1 MTLRSWPMA
10 LRRPHGW
17 CLLGWC
23 LLALELSAG
32 EAAAISAADL
42 AAKAAAVQE
51 QLGAGFT
58 VLAESP
64 FVVAGDEPAA
74 TVQDHAKE
82 IVRWTCTMLRKDFF
96 SADPDTVYAI
106 YLFKDK
112 ESYEANALRL
122 FGAKPFTPYGY
133 CSSQQHALVMNIS
146 TGGGTLV
153 HEMVHAFMHGNVPDC
168 PVWINEGLASL
179 YEQCA
184 LRDGHIIGRVN
195 WRLKGLQEALAGDSA
210 PSWERLAAMTDHE
223 FYQVGTAANY
233 ATARYLLMW
242 LQERGL
248 LLRFWKA
255 WRAGMGE
262 DPRGLATVL
271 ALFPGETS
279 AAVEARWREWA
290 IALKDH

>member
-1 MTLRSWPMA
+1 MSLRWPA
-10 LRRPHGW
+10 LAVS

-23 LLALELSAG
+23 RGAPDLAGAEP
-32 EAAAISAADL
+32 AAISAADL
-42 AAKAAAVQE
+42 AATATEAADA
-51 QLGAGFT
+51 LGAGFT
-58 VLAESP
+58 VLSEAP

-74 TVQDHAKE
+74 TVQEHARD

-133 CSSQQHALVMNIS
+133 CSSEHHALVMNIA

-153 HEMVHAFMHGNVPDC
+153 HEMVHAFMHGNVPAC

-184 LRDGHIIGRVN
+184 ERDGHIIGRVN
-195 WRLKGLQEALAGDSA
+195 WRLTVLKEALAADAA
-210 PSWERLAAMTDHE
+210 PSFERLAAMSDRE
-223 FYQVGTAANY
+223 FYQVGTGANY
-233 ATARYLLMW
+233 ATARYLLLW

-255 WRAGMGE
+255 WRAGMAD
-262 DPRGLATVL
+262 DPRGLASVL
-271 ALFPGETS
+271 ALFPGDAP
-279 AAVEARWREWA
+279 AAVAARWREWVGT
-290 IALKDH
+290 LSDR

>member
-1 MTLRSWPMA
+1 MS
-10 LRRPHGW
+10 LRRTALLLL
-17 CLLGWC
+17 CLLGC
-23 LLALELSAG
+23 GLPAVRLAGAEPAVIG
-32 EAAAISAADL
+32 PADVAARARE
-42 AAKAAAVQE
+42 VGE

-58 VLAESP
+58 VLSEGP

-74 TVQDHAKE
+74 TVRDHARE

-96 SADPDTVYAI
+96 SADPDAVYSI

-133 CSSQQHALVMNIS
+133 CSSEHHALVMNIS

-153 HEMVHAFMHGNVPDC
+153 HEMVHAFMHGNVPSC

-179 YEQCA
+179 FEQCA

-195 WRLKGLQEALAGDSA
+195 WRLTGLKEALAADEA
-210 PSWERLAAMTDHE
+210 PAWAHLAVMTDRE

-233 ATARYLLMW
+233 ATARYLLLW

-255 WRAGMGE
+255 WLAGMKD
-262 DPRGLATVL
+262 DPRGLDTVL
-271 ALFPGETS
+271 ALFPGEAP

-290 IALKDH
+290 GALTDH

>member
-1 MTLRSWPMA
+1 MT
-10 LRRPHGW
+10 RRCPTVVLL

-23 LLALELSAG
+23 LSQTQLAGAEP
-32 EAAAISAADL
+32 AARISPADL
-42 AAKAAAVQE
+42 AAKVKEVQE

-58 VLAESP
+58 VLSEGP
-64 FVVAGDEPAA
+64 FVVAGDEPPA
-74 TVQDHAKE
+74 TVREHARE

-112 ESYEANALRL
+112 ESYEANALAL

-133 CSSQQHALVMNIS
+133 CSPQYHALVMNIA

-153 HEMVHAFMHGNVPDC
+153 HEMVHAFMRGNVPDC

-179 YEQCA
+179 YEQCDE
-184 LRDGHIIGRVN
+184 RDGHIIGRVN
-195 WRLKGLQEALAGDSA
+195 WRLKGLQEALAGDGA
-210 PSWERLAAMTDHE
+210 IPWERLAAMTDRE
-223 FYQVGTAANY
+223 FYGAGVGVNY
-233 ATARYLLMW
+233 ATARYLLYW

-255 WRAGMGE
+255 WRANMME

-271 ALFPGETS
+271 ALFPGEAS
-279 AAVEARWREWA
+279 AAVEARWKEWA
-290 IALKDH
+290 AALKDH

>member
-1 MTLRSWPMA
+1 MILLAGA
-10 LRRPHGW
+10 LG
-17 CLLGWC
+17 LLG
-23 LLALELSAG
+23 LLGLSLAGAEPAALSP
-32 EAAAISAADL
+32 ADL
-42 AAKAAAVQE
+42 AAKASAVKD

-58 VLAESP
+58 VLIESP

-74 TVQDHAKE
+74 AVQKHARE

-112 ESYEANALRL
+112 DSYEANALRL
-122 FGAKPFTPYGY
+122 FGSKPTTPYGY
-133 CSSQQHALVMNIS
+133 CSSQDHALVMNIS

-184 LRDGHIIGRVN
+184 ERDGHIIGRVN
-195 WRLKGLQEALAGDSA
+195 WRLKGLQEGLAANGL
-210 PSWERLAAMTDHE
+210 PSWERLAAMTSRE
-223 FYQVGTAANY
+223 FYQVGVGANY

-248 LLRFWKA
+248 LLRFWKI
-255 WRAGMGE
+255 WRASD

-271 ALFPGETS
+271 ALFPGDTP
-279 AAVEARWREWA
+279 AAVEARWKEWA
-290 IALKDH
+290 TALTDH